1 MIQPP
6 SGMGAFEFVAI
17 ARLRAAQLARG
28 CRPRVAGDHNMASM
42 ARREVADRRVTGTYE
57 PGPPARATHGA

>member
-28 CRPRVAGDHNMASM
+28 CRPRVTGDHNMASM
-42 ARREVADRRVTGTYE
+42 ARREVADRQVTGIFDPAT
-57 PGPPARATHGA
+57 PARATHGS